1 MTITTLAVTH
11 AVDAARL
18 HIAGQPGTFLT
29 RLGPEVL
36 TVFYRALPQSA
47 TGFGFVTDVPGGR
60 AQPPAVVGFVA
71 ATTSTG
77 RLFLELGTRHLRHFL
92 PPLLRCY
99 GRRPALLGQSLQ
111 TLSYP
116 FFSKPQ
122 SAATQ
127 RPAPPVAE
135 LLAIMVE
142 PAYRSQGMGAQ
153 LMEALVYACQVRQI
167 GALKVTVDGS
177 NEGAHRF
184 YARHGF
190 GEDHTFQLYGRP
202 MCQYQRIIAPLPAA
216 QGQITQGQA
225 TVQEAHN
232 Q

>member
-1 MTITTLAVTH
+1 MNITTLATTH

-18 HIAGQPGTFLT
+18 HVAGQPGTFLT

-47 TGFGFVTDVPGGR
+47 TGFGFVLGVPAGE
-60 AQPPAVVGFVA
+60 AQPPTVVGFVA

-99 GRRPALLGQSLQ
+99 GRRPALVGQSLQ
-111 TLSYP
+111 TLCYP
-116 FFSKPQ
+116 FFAHSQ
-122 SAATQ
+122 TVATQ
-127 RPAPPVAE
+127 QPAAE

-142 PAYRSQGMGAQ
+142 PAYRSQGMGTQ
-153 LMEALVYACQVRQI
+153 LIEELVRACQVRQI
-167 GALKVTVDGS
+167 AALTVTVDS
-177 NEGAHRF
+177 RNEGARRF
-184 YARHGF
+184 YARQGF
-190 GEDHTFQLYGRP
+190 AEEHTFQLYGRE
-202 MCQYQRIIAPLPAA
+202 MCQYQRPVAPVQA
-216 QGQITQGQA
+216 TQGQA
-225 TVQEAHN
+225 TVPEARD

>member
-1 MTITTLAVTH
+1 MNITTLAATH

-18 HIAGQPGTFLT
+18 HVAGQPGTFLT

-47 TGFGFVTDVPGGR
+47 TGFGFVLDVPGTE
-60 AQPPAVVGFVA
+60 AQPPTVVGFVA

-77 RLFLELGTRHLRHFL
+77 RLFLELGTRYLRHFL

-99 GRRPALLGQSLQ
+99 GRRPALIGQSLQ
-111 TLSYP
+111 TLCYP
-116 FFSKPQ
+116 FFAHSQ
-122 SAATQ
+122 TVATQ
-127 RPAPPVAE
+127 QPAAPAAE

-142 PAYRSQGMGAQ
+142 PAYRSQGMGTQ
-153 LMEALVYACQVRQI
+153 LIEELVRACQVRQI
-167 GALKVTVDGS
+167 AALKVTVDGR
-177 NEGAHRF
+177 NEGARRF

-190 GEDHTFQLYGRP
+190 VEEHAFPLYGRE
-202 MCQYQRIIAPLPAA
+202 MCQYQRSVAPVQA
-216 QGQITQGQA
+216 TQGQA
-225 TVQEAHN
+225 IVPEAHN